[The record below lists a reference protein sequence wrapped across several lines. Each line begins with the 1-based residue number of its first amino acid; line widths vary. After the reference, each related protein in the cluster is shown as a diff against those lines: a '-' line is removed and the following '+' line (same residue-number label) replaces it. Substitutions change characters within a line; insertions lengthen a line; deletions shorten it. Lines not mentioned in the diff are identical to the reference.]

1 MAHHAGAY
9 PSFFYVKAT
18 KSIITLPPLLDGCQ
32 SIARITP
39 PPPQHFIR
47 LPWKIAGTHL
57 FSWMVRG
64 TVRVTCFAQEH
75 NTLTRPQVPC
85 PDLSTQSTA
94 STIRLP
100 RVPLWT
106 LWQTLKKSLRTLRQI
121 TNRRH
126 YILFVQTFFKWL
138 PGSHG
143 CKSVSTLAQPFLYF
157 TQSCLI
163 LQREWFSLLAYIGF
177 LFYSK

>member
-1 MAHHAGAY
+1 
-9 PSFFYVKAT
+9 
-18 KSIITLPPLLDGCQ
+18 
-32 SIARITP
+32 
-39 PPPQHFIR
+39 
-47 LPWKIAGTHL
+47 
-57 FSWMVRG
+57 MVRG

-75 NTLTRPQVPC
+75 STLTRPQVPC
-85 PDLSTQSTA
+85 PELSTQSTA

-126 YILFVQTFFKWL
+126 DILFVQTFFKWL

-177 LFYSK
+177 LFYIINQRINESIPTWPLQATLTQVIINPGKGWDVEDFGGIT